1 MGKKYF
7 TLSFDDGLEQDKR
20 VLDLMK
26 KYGLKGTF
34 NLNSGMFGLQ
44 GEVKGIGTFSFQDC
58 EAGVRHHWPFSY
70 ISHNRIPEDEI
81 RDVYAE
87 MEIATPGYQ
96 HEPLGKVKEDLMYNS
111 INRDKENL
119 EHLTGKKILGHAYA
133 SGSTSPAVE
142 RHLKAKGYLY
152 ARAVFPSGSF
162 EFPENPLNFRPSS
175 SVIMGN
181 TMKLVKDFLAAKA
194 EDRDLLLYLW
204 GHSYEMD
211 YGKGAASWD
220 GLERLFAT
228 VAGHEDIIYC
238 TNSEA
243 FLHI

>member
-7 TLSFDDGLEQDKR
+7 TLSFDDGLEQDKK
-20 VLDLMK
+20 VLELMK
-26 KYGLKGTF
+26 KYGLRGTF

-70 ISHNRIPEDEI
+70 VPHNRIPENEI
-81 RDVYAE
+81 RDVYAD
-87 MEIATPGYQ
+87 MEIATHGYR

>member
-44 GEVKGIGTFSFQDC
+44 GEVKGVGTFSFQDC

-70 ISHNRIPEDEI
+70 VPHNRIPENEI
-81 RDVYAE
+81 RDVYAD
-87 MEIATPGYQ
+87 MEIATHGYR

>member
-7 TLSFDDGLEQDKR
+7 TLSFDDGLEQDKK
-20 VLDLMK
+20 VLELMK

-70 ISHNRIPEDEI
+70 VPHNRIPENEI
-81 RDVYAE
+81 RDVYAD
-87 MEIATPGYQ
+87 MEIATHGYR

>member
-20 VLDLMK
+20 VLELMK

-70 ISHNRIPEDEI
+70 VPHNRIPENEI

-87 MEIATPGYQ
+87 MEIATHGYR

-119 EHLTGKKILGHAYA
+119 EHLTEKKILGHAYA

-243 FLHI
+243 FLRI

>member
-87 MEIATPGYQ
+87 MEIATHGYR

-111 INRDKENL
+111 INLDKENL
-119 EHLTGKKILGHAYA
+119 ERLTGKKILGHAYA

>member
-20 VLDLMK
+20 VLELMK

-70 ISHNRIPEDEI
+70 VPHNRIPENEI
-81 RDVYAE
+81 RDVYAD
-87 MEIATPGYQ
+87 MEIATHGYR

-243 FLHI
+243 FLRI

>member
-70 ISHNRIPEDEI
+70 VPHNRIPENEI

-87 MEIATPGYQ
+87 MEIATHGYR

-243 FLHI
+243 FLRI

>member
-7 TLSFDDGLEQDKR
+7 TLSFDDGLEQDKK
-20 VLDLMK
+20 VLELMK

-70 ISHNRIPEDEI
+70 VPHNRIPENEI

-87 MEIATPGYQ
+87 MEIATHGYR

>member
-20 VLDLMK
+20 VLELMK

-70 ISHNRIPEDEI
+70 VPHNRIPENEI

-87 MEIATPGYQ
+87 MEIATHGYR

>member
-20 VLDLMK
+20 VLELMK

-87 MEIATPGYQ
+87 MEIATHGYR

-181 TMKLVKDFLAAKA
+181 TMKLVKKFLDA
-194 EDRDLLLYLW
+194 EADDRDLLLYLW

-228 VAGHEDIIYC
+228 VAGREDIIYC

-243 FLHI
+243 FLRI

>member
-70 ISHNRIPEDEI
+70 VPHNRIPEDEI

-87 MEIATPGYQ
+87 MEIATHGYR

-111 INRDKENL
+111 INLDKENL
-119 EHLTGKKILGHAYA
+119 ERLTGKKILGHAYA

-152 ARAVFPSGSF
+152 ARAVFPSGNF

-211 YGKGAASWD
+211 YGKGTASWD

-243 FLHI
+243 FLRI

>member
-1 MGKKYF
+1 M
-7 TLSFDDGLEQDKR
+7 
-20 VLDLMK
+20 
-26 KYGLKGTF
+26 
-34 NLNSGMFGLQ
+34 
-44 GEVKGIGTFSFQDC
+44 
-58 EAGVRHHWPFSY
+58 P
-70 ISHNRIPEDEI
+70 HNRIPEDEI

-87 MEIATPGYQ
+87 MEIATHGYR

-181 TMKLVKDFLAAKA
+181 TMKLVKKFLDA
-194 EDRDLLLYLW
+194 EADDRDLLLYLW

-228 VAGHEDIIYC
+228 VAGREDIIYC

-243 FLHI
+243 FLRI

>member
-7 TLSFDDGLEQDKR
+7 TLSFDDGLEQDKK
-20 VLDLMK
+20 VLELMK
-26 KYGLKGTF
+26 KYGLRGTF

-70 ISHNRIPEDEI
+70 VPHNRIPENEI
-81 RDVYAE
+81 RDVYAD
-87 MEIATPGYQ
+87 MEIATHGYR

-152 ARAVFPSGSF
+152 ARAVFPSGNF